1 MDKHLLN
8 KILSNFE
15 ITGSLTSFKKISSGY
30 INDTFKIFT
39 DGYPRYILQKI
50 NSKVFK
56 KPKDIF
62 YNIDLIQKK
71 SMNIGIIL
79 VDSKFNKPYIVIND
93 SEFWRL
99 MDYEDG
105 SQTFNNTTDPEIAL
119 ECGKVLSNFHITFEN
134 TDLSKFKYI
143 LKDFHSLPSRI
154 QQFNDACKKL
164 NKEKIKDFSNLINT
178 INTLSEKFQIIYSSK
193 LNKRLCHNDSKL
205 NNILF
210 DKNKKGLYLI
220 DIDTIMPGLILYD
233 FGDTVRTLVNP
244 TSEEERDLKK
254 IKFNKKM
261 FVSFITGFKPTL
273 LNIEQNER
281 DLLPLSVALMPFMHG
296 VRALTDH
303 LNGNKYFKV
312 SYPDQNLV
320 RAKNLIKF
328 AQIAL
333 NNEKYMKKIINS

>member
-15 ITGSLTSFKKISSGY
+15 ITGNLISFTKVSSGY
-30 INDTFKIFT
+30 INDTFKIFIDT
-39 DGYPRYILQKI
+39 YPRYILQKI

-56 KPKDIF
+56 KPEDIF
-62 YNIDLIQKK
+62 YNTGLIQKNFI
-71 SMNIGIIL
+71 NIGIKL
-79 VDSKFNKPYIVIND
+79 VNSKFNRPYITIND
-93 SEFWRL
+93 SEYWRL
-99 MDYEDG
+99 MHYEDG
-105 SQTFNNTTDPEIAL
+105 SETYNYTTDSEIAL
-119 ECGKVLSNFHITFEN
+119 ECGKVLSNFHKRFEN
-134 TDLSKFKYI
+134 MDITEFKYI
-143 LKDFHSLPSRI
+143 LKDFHCLPSRI
-154 QQFNDACKKL
+154 QQFNDSCKNFNEEKL
-164 NKEKIKDFSNLINT
+164 NEISGLINT
-178 INTLSEKFQIIYSSK
+178 INTFSQKFEIIYTSNLK
-193 LNKRLCHNDSKL
+193 KRLCHNDSKL

-210 DKNKKGLYLI
+210 DKYKKGLYLI

-244 TSEEERDLKK
+244 TSEEEKDLSK

-273 LNIEQNER
+273 LKIEQNEK

-312 SYPDQNLV
+312 SYPDQNLI

-328 AQIAL
+328 SEVAF
-333 NNEKYMKKIINS
+333 NNEEYMKKIINT